1 MISCLVKVIIPVYK
15 NVLSENE
22 RISLDRAYGILKN
35 YPIVVVKPSSLKPD
49 TLFED
54 YPALTYESF
63 NDAYFRNLSGYNKL
77 MLSEEFYERFTDT
90 GYILICQLDA
100 YIFKDELKEWCL
112 KGYDYIGAPWL
123 VRPMYRFPILK
134 FTSWI
139 KKQYCDLFN
148 FPNGQITNSR
158 VGNGGLSLRKIES
171 HLNATRQLRPI
182 IQFYLSRKRH
192 HIYNE
197 DVFWAVEVNKQ
208 GLGFRYPDCME
219 ALQFSFDKYPQWCYK
234 LNGYQ
239 LPFGCHSWYK
249 RKMRKFWYPIILNSN
264 INEE

>member
-1 MISCLVKVIIPVYK
+1 MKSCLVKVIIPVYK

-22 RISLDRAYGILKN
+22 RISLDRAYSILKN

-49 TLFED
+49 MLFED
-54 YPALTYESF
+54 YPALTFESF

-77 MLSEEFYERFTDT
+77 MLSEEFYERFADT
-90 GYILICQLDA
+90 GYILVCQLDA

-134 FTSWI
+134 FISWI
-139 KKQYCDLFN
+139 KKQYCDLFDL
-148 FPNGQITNSR
+148 PNGQITNFR
-158 VGNGGLSLRKIES
+158 VGNGGLSLRKVES

-197 DVFWAVEVNKQ
+197 DVFWAVEVNRQ
-208 GLGFRYPDCME
+208 GLGFLYPDCME
-219 ALQFSFDKYPQWCYK
+219 ALQFSFDKYPKWCYK

-249 RKMRKFWYPIILNSN
+249 RKMRKFWYPIILDSN
-264 INEE
+264 VK